1 MKKKRLA
8 RIIAIV
14 VGLLIGIPLV
24 IFGFL
29 MTQGAFTRA
38 SNAAP
43 ENVRISQVTSTSAV
57 ITWNTGEE
65 TQGVVQY
72 GTSPTQLTFFAP
84 ENTQTTVH
92 RSELSLLKPQ
102 TTYFFNIRVGET
114 IFDNGGT
121 PWTFTTKSEDQQKQG
136 TDSASLDGTPVPS
149 GTPGDDDD
157 LDIDIDFDD
166 DDSTVYVI
174 SPTRRP
180 TMRPVNGNSP
190 SATPRVLPSATVA
203 PTNASAP
210 RPTNTSVP
218 STCPR
223 TTNCQTI
230 LANIGRGCSSADYIK
245 CLKSGGTYATPTPSR
260 TPTPSV
266 ATPGNPSDL
275 SASASGSMVT
285 LTWTDNSVGETSFR
299 VFRSTNADNGFS
311 QVGVKL
317 IEDDPGSGQGVSIQ
331 LNSQPSG
338 TLYYRVYS
346 YVNETRSQ
354 SPSNTASITIP

>member
-43 ENVRISQVTSTSAV
+43 ENVRISQVTSTTAV

-84 ENTQTTVH
+84 ENRQTTVH

-114 IFDNGGT
+114 IFDNGGS
-121 PWTFTTKSEDQQKQG
+121 PWTFTTKSEDQQQQG

-149 GTPGDDDD
+149 GSPVDDD

-166 DDSTVYVI
+166 DDSIVYVI

-180 TMRPVNGNSP
+180 TQVPVGPGSTIP
-190 SATPRVLPSATVA
+190 SSVPTSTPRVLASPTSA
-203 PTNASAP
+203 AP
-210 RPTNTSVP
+210 RPSNTPAS
-218 STCPR
+218 SCPT

-266 ATPGNPSDL
+266 MVPGNPSDL

-299 VFRSTNADNGFS
+299 IFRSTNADNGFS

-354 SPSNTASITIP
+354 GPSNTASITIP

>member
-29 MTQGAFTRA
+29 MTQGAFIRA

-84 ENTQTTVH
+84 EKLQTTVH
-92 RSELSLLKPQ
+92 RLELSLLKPR

-114 IFDNGGT
+114 IFDNGGA

-136 TDSASLDGTPVPS
+136 TNSAILNGTPVPS
-149 GTPGDDDD
+149 GTPADDD

-180 TMRPVNGNSP
+180 TKPPAKGSAP
-190 SATPRVLPSATVA
+190 SATPQVLSSPTSASLVSA
-203 PTNASAP
+203 KPT
-210 RPTNTSVP
+210 P
-218 STCPR
+218 STTSTPSICKS

-230 LANIGRGCSSADYIK
+230 LANIGQGCSSADYIK
-245 CLKSGGTYATPTPSR
+245 CLKSGGAYATPTPSL

-266 ATPGNPSDL
+266 AIPGNPIDL
-275 SASASGSMVT
+275 TASNSGSMVT

-299 VFRSTNADNGFS
+299 VYRSTDAINGFS

-317 IEDDPGSGQGVSIQ
+317 IQNDPGSGQAVSIQ
-331 LNSQPSG
+331 LNNQPSG
-338 TLYYRVYS
+338 ILYYRVYS
-346 YVNETRSQ
+346 YINETRSKD
-354 SPSNTASITIP
+354 SSNVVSITIP